1 MTDAAIDDVRYTADS
16 SSLSGKSSD
25 EHGSEGSSRSAS
37 PAVLPIYLR
46 EMSSVPLLEKS
57 EEVDLAKQLSESR
70 AEIAKLLQNLD
81 PTWRQQIGLEDGRDL
96 ADHADST
103 LEEVNTLYDRA
114 VALAKSVG
122 GTDLVEFARASRDA
136 KRRLDAAR
144 ERLITSNLRL
154 VVHIAKQYVK
164 NGLPLMDLIQEG
176 NLGLM
181 KAVEKFEH
189 KRGTRFSTY
198 AYWWIKQSIDRSIS
212 DKGTVIRIPVHV
224 NEKRKK
230 LRRTVRELRRQ
241 LGRRP
246 TEREIA
252 QRLGTPI
259 EKVREVLD
267 VVKEPQSLDLQD
279 DGNSPIDTLADPESL
294 SPINRVEENETRSK
308 IEQSLKTLEP
318 REEEIIR
325 LRFGIGRDEL
335 TTLEQIGRRLH
346 LSRERI
352 RQLEASALRKL
363 QGTQV
368 LLSLSQQ

>member
-1 MTDAAIDDVRYTADS
+1 MRKADLDDDRSTMIDASIRDTD
-16 SSLSGKSSD
+16 
-25 EHGSEGSSRSAS
+25 SEEAESERVSRDFG

-46 EMSSVPLLEKS
+46 EMSSVPLLEQS
-57 EEVDLAKQLSESR
+57 EEVELSRTLSEAR
-70 AEIAKLLQNLD
+70 FELARLLVGLKSV
-81 PTWRQQIGLEDGRDL
+81 WREEIGLDENRDL
-96 ADHADST
+96 ADHTETT
-103 LEEVNTLYDRA
+103 LEELNALYDRA
-114 VALAKSVG
+114 IRLAG
-122 GTDLVEFARASRDA
+122 EMGDPGLREFARTARPI
-136 KRRLDAAR
+136 KRRLDGAR

-164 NGLPLMDLIQEG
+164 NGVPLMDLLQEG

-230 LRRTVRELRRQ
+230 LRRTVRELRRI

-246 TEREIA
+246 TEQEIA
-252 QRLGTPI
+252 RRLGLPE
-259 EKVREVLD
+259 EKVREVID
-267 VVKEPQSLDLQD
+267 VVKEPQSLDQEE
-279 DGNSPIDTLADPESL
+279 GASPIDTLTDPESP
-294 SPINRVEENETRSK
+294 SPHHVVEQSETRNR
-308 IEQSLKTLEP
+308 IEASLKTLQP

-363 QGTQV
+363 QGTPE
-368 LLSLSQQ
+368 LSALAQD